1 MKVAS
6 RSTWTAPSVERAVA
20 ASAARAR
27 RGLQTAT
34 SGWSRERR
42 QRRRDLPI
50 WESTPGVVRFDAD
63 GWGPVQRDDVPDVP
77 GAFVL
82 SNILTSS
89 ECEQLLGLSTAM
101 GWTEDAPVSLGRQI
115 RQNENCVW
123 IADDSLWEP
132 IWARLAPHMPV
143 DPERGAPVGLN
154 QRWRLYRYDGA
165 NEDVFRMHTDG
176 DWPGSAVVDG
186 KLVRDAFGDRWSQL
200 TLLLYLDDDYDGG
213 ETTSSSARRGRAQRR
228 PAQRPRRRRRA
239 RLLARR
245 APAVAAARGLAGD
258 ARRQDH
264 RPQRRA
270 LHGAGRDLSRLRGHS
285 AVSRSRM

>member
-6 RSTWTAPSVERAVA
+6 RSSWTAPSVERAVA
-20 ASAARAR
+20 AAAALLAGPYIADRDFR
-27 RGLQTAT
+27 LVT
-34 SGWSRERR
+34 REPGSV
-42 QRRRDLPI
+42 RRDLPI

-82 SNILTSS
+82 SNILSS
-89 ECEQLLGLSTAM
+89 DECEQLLGLSSAM

-123 IADDSLWEP
+123 IADDSLWAP
-132 IWARLAPHMPV
+132 IWTRLAPHMPV
-143 DPERGAPVGLN
+143 DPERGAAVGLN

-176 DWPGSAVVDG
+176 DWPGSAVVNG

-213 ETTSSSARRGRAQRR
+213 HTTFFV
-228 PAQRPRRRRRA
+228 P
-239 RLLARR
+239 
-245 APAVAAARGLAGD
+245 
-258 ARRQDH
+258 
-264 RPQRRA
+264 
-270 LHGAGRDLSRLRGHS
+270 HGAGARSGDLRSVRVPRGGALAFWHGEHPLS
-285 AVSRSRM
+285 LLHEGSPVTRGVKTIVRSDVLYMVPGATCPA